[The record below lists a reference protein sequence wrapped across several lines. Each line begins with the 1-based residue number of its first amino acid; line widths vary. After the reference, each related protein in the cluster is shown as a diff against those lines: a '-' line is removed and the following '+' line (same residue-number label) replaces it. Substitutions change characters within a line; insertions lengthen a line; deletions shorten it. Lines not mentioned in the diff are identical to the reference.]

1 MQTVSDAFLAA
12 VSAGHTLSTRVTLIE
27 PSGTQTPLAIEDGS
41 VTLDGPSQTR
51 GSLSLDLTP
60 DIAVPDL
67 PGDLL
72 APYGNE
78 ILVERG
84 VRFDDG
90 TEELVPLITARLEDS
105 GTQDGGS
112 GLSIGITALDRSAKL
127 IEAVMENA
135 GSIARGTNCADAI
148 LALIDQTYPDCPY
161 NTGEFDAITVTLPLL
176 TYGAGDDRWDLC
188 RGIAEAAQ
196 CSLYFDGSGTLR
208 LTPLAIGPP
217 VSAEI
222 VEGEGGTL
230 LEVDKNWSRENACTR
245 VVVLAEG
252 SGDEPVRG
260 VAVDDD
266 PNSPTWHG
274 GPFGRVTFEWSTE
287 YITGATTADIQ
298 TAADQVADNILNL
311 KRGTAQQIN
320 FTSIHNPAL
329 EPFDVVRLT
338 RTVLGVDENH
348 VLDSLTFP
356 LNREG
361 TMTGET
367 RLSRVY

>member
-1 MQTVSDAFLAA
+1 MQTVSEDFLAA
-12 VSAGHTLSTRVTLIE
+12 VRGGHTLSTRLTIIE
-27 PSGTQTPLAIEDGS
+27 TSGTESDLTIEDGS

-51 GSLSLDLTP
+51 ASLSLDLTP
-60 DIAVPDL
+60 DNPVPDL

-78 ILVERG
+78 IQVERG

-90 TEELVPLITARLEDS
+90 TDELVPLGRFRLDETDSNSDRGGLTIALTAF
-105 GTQDGGS
+105 
-112 GLSIGITALDRSAKL
+112 DRSVKL
-127 IEAVMENA
+127 IEAVMENS

-148 LALIDQTYPDCPY
+148 LSLIDQVYLDCPY
-161 NTGEFDAITVTLPLL
+161 NTAEFDAITTTLPLL

-196 CSLYFDGSGTLR
+196 SSLYFDGTGTLR
-208 LTPLAIGPP
+208 LLPLAIG
-217 VSAEI
+217 SSLAYEI
-222 VEGEGGTL
+222 VEGDGGNL
-230 LEVDKNWSRENACTR
+230 LDMGKNWGREDACTR

-260 VAVDDD
+260 EAIDDD

-274 GPFGRVTFEWSTE
+274 GPFGRKTFEWSTE

-298 TAADQVADNILNL
+298 AAADQVAQNILDL
-311 KRGTAQQIN
+311 KRGTAQRIN
-320 FTSIHNPAL
+320 FSSIHNPAL

-338 RTVLGVDENH
+338 RTALGVDENH

-356 LNREG
+356 LTREG